1 MASLPCKQP
10 PYGKLT
16 AIDLKTGK
24 VRWSKPLGTAVAA
37 GPLGLES
44 HLPFTMG
51 APNLGGSIA
60 TAGGVI
66 FIGATQDRM
75 FRAID
80 IGNGSELWRYSLPA
94 VAAATPMT
102 FRSAKS
108 GRQFVVIAAGGHPAL
123 PGPTGS
129 SIMAFALPK

>member
-1 MASLPCKQP
+1 MS
-10 PYGKLT
+10 
-16 AIDLKTGK
+16 
-24 VRWSKPLGTAVAA
+24 A
-37 GPLGLES
+37 GPLGIES

-66 FIGATQDRM
+66 FIGATQDRT

-80 IGNGSELWRYSLPA
+80 TGNGKELWSFRLPA
-94 VAAATPMT
+94 VGAAGPMT
-102 FRSAKS
+102 YRSAKS

-123 PGPTGS
+123 PGPAGS
-129 SIMAFALPK
+129 TVMAFALPK